1 MKRRKGY
8 QAHNVIPEKEF
19 AEVFEDKVEDEPVTA
34 AAEHF
39 EKPVRVSPQRVI
51 TLTEGDYAQLQ
62 SLVLKY
68 GSGTGHGTSTNITL
82 RVAVADAEYKWS

>member
-8 QAHNVIPEKEF
+8 QARNVLPEKEF
-19 AEVFEDKVEDEPVTA
+19 TEVFEDKTEDERVTS
-34 AAEHF
+34 AETF
-39 EKPVRVSPQRVI
+39 EKPARVSPQRVI
-51 TLTEGDYAQLQ
+51 TLTESDYAQLQ